1 MKVLKKYLIF
11 IIALLLIGISFL
23 WDQKIGMKAV
33 ITVGNSFKEMLLI
46 LPPIFVLLGLLD
58 EWVPR
63 ETMVKYMGR
72 GSGLKGALLS
82 FFLGSAAAGP
92 LYVVFPI
99 AAAFM
104 RKGVGLFNIII
115 MVGAWSTT
123 KIPMLLMEYTSLG
136 AKFTLTRLA
145 LNIPIIVIIALI
157 MQLLLSDKD
166 VAEIYDRAEKMG

>member
-1 MKVLKKYLIF
+1 MKRIKKYTIF
-11 IIALLLIGISFL
+11 IIALFIIGLSFL
-23 WDQKIGMKAV
+23 YDPKIGNKAV

-46 LPPIFVLLGLLD
+46 LPPIFILLGLLD
-58 EWVPR
+58 VWVPR
-63 ETMVKYMGR
+63 ETMVKYMGS

-115 MVGAWSTT
+115 MVGAWSTA

-145 LNIPIIVIIALI
+145 MNIPVIVIIALI
-157 MQLLLSDKD
+157 MQALLKD
-166 VAEIYDRAEKMG
+166 EDVIEIYDRARRME